1 MVATTNVKTNSQQ
14 AKANNDTNPGK
25 KFDALNRSCLSVRNF
40 VLFIII
46 AQIFFF
52 VCLAIPLYYRSA
64 V

>member
-1 MVATTNVKTNSQQ
+1 MLVATTNVKTNSQ

-25 KFDALNRSCLSVRNF
+25 KFDTLNRSCLSVRNF

-46 AQIFFF
+46 ALIFFF